1 MKKFK
6 LIALILLLGSVASC
20 GKESISN
27 STISSTSDKKTD
39 ISSTN
44 KAETI
49 DDKFDKLLSDM
60 AYGYRFK
67 TTATTLTSDGYSNYC
82 LDIGVK
88 DNGYEF
94 IRYDSK
100 QNQEADRNS
109 VYVEY
114 FYSYDPEAFTP
125 LVSMPMLDIS
135 NKIDYYPYTINGK
148 NLEWSDSGYQNM
160 FTYFE
165 KDNYLDDEG
174 TYTLDVEDD
183 YVKTYLPLLATQFLH
198 EYTRTI
204 KEFSFIYNKDNDGF
218 DVNIV
223 FNPITGSF
231 SNTELEI
238 QGQVIPGDDFEF
250 KQAEYTKTGEEKEE
264 LNQVFSKLKNNK
276 YSFVDTTYS
285 IDENSNKTVES
296 KYSGKTD
303 GSSLIL
309 ESETS
314 MSKMNFLYKNVG
326 NNQIQQANKLG
337 NDYYAYGSVINS
349 SITPLLPSFD
359 MSSIFFNKTD
369 DNKYVYDGRANFL
382 KTKTYNFSGEGL
394 AVTSMN
400 VTFDDDSV
408 LFEIGFDKSTNI
420 EEIKYTFL
428 NESNIADSIEIKTD
442 CSDVKLST
450 LLEGYSK
457 ALIGL
462 EELIGGKDNLNLIP
476 VVGGRQSVAG
486 LYYSDGVDGDGE
498 ETKEK
503 YYGIEYRLIGISGS
517 EQIKLYETKLTEAG
531 FIATK
536 TQGTHFSGDLFT
548 KEIQVNGNTK
558 TLRLEVASG
567 TTYQTLAI
575 AIDVAQ
581 NKTGLSV

>member
-27 STISSTSDKKTD
+27 STVSSTSDRKTD
-39 ISSTN
+39 ISST
-44 KAETI
+44 KKPETI

-114 FYSYDPEAFTP
+114 FYSYDPEALTP

-135 NKIDYYPYTINGK
+135 NKIDYYPCTINGK

-250 KQAEYTKTGEEKEE
+250 KQAEYTKPGEEKEE

-314 MSKMNFLYKNVG
+314 TSKMNFLYKNVG

-503 YYGIEYRLIGISGS
+503 YYGIEYRLIGIIGS
-517 EQIKLYETKLTEAG
+517 EQIKLYETKLVEAG

-548 KEIQVNGNTK
+548 KEIQVNGETK
-558 TLRLEVASG
+558 TLRLEVVSG

-575 AIDVAQ
+575 AIDVA
-581 NKTGLSV
+581 

>member
-39 ISSTN
+39 ISST
-44 KAETI
+44 KKPETI

-148 NLEWSDSGYQNM
+148 NLEWYDSGYQNM

-174 TYTLDVEDD
+174 TYTLDDEDD

-303 GSSLIL
+303 GYSLIF

-314 MSKMNFLYKNVG
+314 TSKMNFLYKNVG

-382 KTKTYNFSGEGL
+382 KTNTYNFSGEGL

-457 ALIGL
+457 VLIGL

-476 VVGGRQSVAG
+476 IVGGRQSVAG
-486 LYYSDGVDGDGE
+486 LYYSDGVDNDGE

-503 YYGIEYRLIGISGS
+503 YYGIEYRLIGISGL
-517 EQIKLYETKLTEAG
+517 EQIKLYETKLIEAS

-575 AIDVAQ
+575 AIDVA
-581 NKTGLSV
+581 

>member
-39 ISSTN
+39 ISST
-44 KAETI
+44 KKPETI

-114 FYSYDPEAFTP
+114 FYSYDSEAFTP

-148 NLEWSDSGYQNM
+148 NLEWYDSGYQNM

-303 GSSLIL
+303 GSSLIF

-314 MSKMNFLYKNVG
+314 TSKMNFLYKNVG

-382 KTKTYNFSGEGL
+382 KTNTYNFSGEGL

-457 ALIGL
+457 VLIGL

-517 EQIKLYETKLTEAG
+517 EQIKLYETKLVETG

-548 KEIQVNGNTK
+548 KEIQVNGDTK

-575 AIDVAQ
+575 AIDVA
-581 NKTGLSV
+581 

>member
-27 STISSTSDKKTD
+27 STISSASDKKTD

-44 KAETI
+44 KTETI

-503 YYGIEYRLIGISGS
+503 YYGIEYRLIGISGL
-517 EQIKLYETKLTEAG
+517 EQINLYETKLIEAG

-575 AIDVAQ
+575 AIDVA
-581 NKTGLSV
+581 

>member
-27 STISSTSDKKTD
+27 STISSTLDIKTD
-39 ISSTN
+39 ISST
-44 KAETI
+44 KKTETI

-114 FYSYDPEAFTP
+114 FYSYDPEALTP

-148 NLEWSDSGYQNM
+148 NLEWYDSGYQNM

-250 KQAEYTKTGEEKEE
+250 KQAEYIKTGEEKEE

-314 MSKMNFLYKNVG
+314 TSKMNFLYKNVG

-394 AVTSMN
+394 AVTSMD

-428 NESNIADSIEIKTD
+428 NESNVADSIEIKTD
-442 CSDVKLST
+442 CSNVKLST

-503 YYGIEYRLIGISGS
+503 YYGIEYRLIGISGL
-517 EQIKLYETKLTEAG
+517 EQINLYETKLIEAG

-548 KEIQVNGNTK
+548 KEIQVNGDTK

-575 AIDVAQ
+575 AIDVA
-581 NKTGLSV
+581 

>member
-39 ISSTN
+39 ISST
-44 KAETI
+44 KKPETI

-148 NLEWSDSGYQNM
+148 NLEWYDSGYQNM

-382 KTKTYNFSGEGL
+382 KTNTYNFSGEGL

-408 LFEIGFDKSTNI
+408 LFEIGFDGSTNI

-457 ALIGL
+457 VLIRL

-517 EQIKLYETKLTEAG
+517 EQIKLYETKLVEAG

-575 AIDVAQ
+575 AIDVA
-581 NKTGLSV
+581 

>member
-39 ISSTN
+39 ISST
-44 KAETI
+44 KKPETI

-148 NLEWSDSGYQNM
+148 NLEWYDSGYQNM

-204 KEFSFIYNKDNDGF
+204 KEFSFIYNKDIDGF

-238 QGQVIPGDDFEF
+238 EGQVIPGDDFEF
-250 KQAEYTKTGEEKEE
+250 RQAEYIKTGEEKEE

-303 GSSLIL
+303 GYSLIF

-314 MSKMNFLYKNVG
+314 TSKMNFLYKNVG

-382 KTKTYNFSGEGL
+382 KTNTYNFSGEGL
-394 AVTSMN
+394 AVTLMN

-457 ALIGL
+457 VLIGL

-486 LYYSDGVDGDGE
+486 LYYSDGVDNDGE

-517 EQIKLYETKLTEAG
+517 EQIKLYETKLIEAS

-575 AIDVAQ
+575 AIDVA
-581 NKTGLSV
+581 

>member
-20 GKESISN
+20 GKESNSN
-27 STISSTSDKKTD
+27 STISSISDKKTD
-39 ISSTN
+39 ISST
-44 KAETI
+44 KKPETI

-114 FYSYDPEAFTP
+114 FYSYDPEALTP

-285 IDENSNKTVES
+285 IDENSNKKVES

-314 MSKMNFLYKNVG
+314 TSKMNFLYKNVG

-337 NDYYAYGSVINS
+337 NDYYAYGSVIYS

-442 CSDVKLST
+442 CSNVKLST

-476 VVGGRQSVAG
+476 VVGRRQSVAG

-517 EQIKLYETKLTEAG
+517 EQINLYETKLIEAG

-548 KEIQVNGNTK
+548 KEIQVNGDTK

-575 AIDVAQ
+575 AIDVA
-581 NKTGLSV
+581 

>member
-39 ISSTN
+39 ISST
-44 KAETI
+44 KKIETI

-60 AYGYRFK
+60 ADGYRFK

-148 NLEWSDSGYQNM
+148 NLEWYDSGYQNM

-303 GSSLIL
+303 GSSLL
-309 ESETS
+309 FESETS
-314 MSKMNFLYKNVG
+314 TSKMNFLYKNVG
-326 NNQIQQANKLG
+326 KNQIQQANKLG
-337 NDYYAYGSVINS
+337 NDYYAYGLVINS
-349 SITPLLPSFD
+349 SITSLLPSFD

-382 KTKTYNFSGEGL
+382 KTNTYNFSGEGL

-457 ALIGL
+457 VLIGL

-517 EQIKLYETKLTEAG
+517 EQINLYETKLIEGG

-548 KEIQVNGNTK
+548 KEIQVNGDTK

-575 AIDVAQ
+575 AIDVA
-581 NKTGLSV
+581 

>member
-27 STISSTSDKKTD
+27 STISSTLDKKTD
-39 ISSTN
+39 ISST
-44 KAETI
+44 KKTETI

-109 VYVEY
+109 IYVEY

-148 NLEWSDSGYQNM
+148 NLEWYDSGYQNM

-204 KEFSFIYNKDNDGF
+204 KEFSFIYNKDIDGF

-303 GSSLIL
+303 GSSLIF

-314 MSKMNFLYKNVG
+314 TSKMNFLYKNVG

-382 KTKTYNFSGEGL
+382 KTNTYNFSGEGL

-400 VTFDDDSV
+400 VTFDDDSL

-420 EEIKYTFL
+420 EEVKYTFL

-457 ALIGL
+457 VLIGL

-517 EQIKLYETKLTEAG
+517 EQIKLYETKLVEAG

-548 KEIQVNGNTK
+548 KEIQVNGETK

-575 AIDVAQ
+575 AIDVA
-581 NKTGLSV
+581 

>member
-39 ISSTN
+39 ISST
-44 KAETI
+44 KKPETI

-114 FYSYDPEAFTP
+114 FYSYDPEVLTP

-148 NLEWSDSGYQNM
+148 NLEWYDSGYQNM

-250 KQAEYTKTGEEKEE
+250 RQAEYTKTGEEKEE

-314 MSKMNFLYKNVG
+314 TSKMNFLYKNVG

-337 NDYYAYGSVINS
+337 NDYYAYGSVIYS

-359 MSSIFFNKTD
+359 MSSIFFNKTE

-517 EQIKLYETKLTEAG
+517 EQIKLYETKLIEAG

-548 KEIQVNGNTK
+548 KEIQVNGDTK

-575 AIDVAQ
+575 AIDVA
-581 NKTGLSV
+581 

>member
-39 ISSTN
+39 ISST
-44 KAETI
+44 KKTETI

-114 FYSYDPEAFTP
+114 FYSYDPEASTP

-148 NLEWSDSGYQNM
+148 NLEWYDSGYQNM

-250 KQAEYTKTGEEKEE
+250 KQAEYTKPGEEKEE

-314 MSKMNFLYKNVG
+314 TSKMNFLYKNVG

-359 MSSIFFNKTD
+359 MSSIFFNKTE

-382 KTKTYNFSGEGL
+382 KMKTYNFSGEGL

-428 NESNIADSIEIKTD
+428 NESNIANSIEIKTD

-503 YYGIEYRLIGISGS
+503 YYGIEYRLIGTSGL
-517 EQIKLYETKLTEAG
+517 EQINLYETKLIEAG

-548 KEIQVNGNTK
+548 KEIQVNGDTK

-575 AIDVAQ
+575 AIDVA
-581 NKTGLSV
+581 

>member
-27 STISSTSDKKTD
+27 STISSTSDRKTD
-39 ISSTN
+39 ISST
-44 KAETI
+44 KKTETI

-114 FYSYDPEAFTP
+114 FYSYDPEASTP

-148 NLEWSDSGYQNM
+148 NLEWYDSGYQNM

-314 MSKMNFLYKNVG
+314 TSKMNFLYKNVG

-359 MSSIFFNKTD
+359 MSSIFFNKTE

-503 YYGIEYRLIGISGS
+503 YYGIEYRLIGIIGS
-517 EQIKLYETKLTEAG
+517 EQIKLYETKLIEAG

-548 KEIQVNGNTK
+548 KEIQVNGETK

-575 AIDVAQ
+575 AIDVA
-581 NKTGLSV
+581 

>member
-44 KAETI
+44 KTETI

-114 FYSYDPEAFTP
+114 FYSYDPEALTP

-148 NLEWSDSGYQNM
+148 NLEWYDSGYQNM

-174 TYTLDVEDD
+174 TYILDVEDD

-218 DVNIV
+218 DVDIV

-264 LNQVFSKLKNNK
+264 LNQVFSKLRNNK

-314 MSKMNFLYKNVG
+314 TSKMNFLYKNVG

-359 MSSIFFNKTD
+359 MSSIFFNKTE

-442 CSDVKLST
+442 CSNVKLST

-503 YYGIEYRLIGISGS
+503 YYGIEYRLIGIIGS
-517 EQIKLYETKLTEAG
+517 EQIKLYETKLIEAG

-575 AIDVAQ
+575 AIDVA
-581 NKTGLSV
+581 

>member
-27 STISSTSDKKTD
+27 STISSTSNKKTD
-39 ISSTN
+39 ISST
-44 KAETI
+44 KKTETI

-114 FYSYDPEAFTP
+114 FYSYDPEILTP

-250 KQAEYTKTGEEKEE
+250 KQAEYTKPGEEKEE

-314 MSKMNFLYKNVG
+314 TSKMNFLYKNVG

-503 YYGIEYRLIGISGS
+503 YYGIEYRLIGIIGS
-517 EQIKLYETKLTEAG
+517 EQINLYETKLIEAG

-548 KEIQVNGNTK
+548 KEIQVNGDTK

-575 AIDVAQ
+575 AIDVA
-581 NKTGLSV
+581 

>member
-39 ISSTN
+39 ISST
-44 KAETI
+44 KKTETI

-148 NLEWSDSGYQNM
+148 NLEWYDSGYQNM

-250 KQAEYTKTGEEKEE
+250 KQAEYTKPGEEKEE

-314 MSKMNFLYKNVG
+314 TSKMNFLYKNVG

-359 MSSIFFNKTD
+359 MSSIFFNKTE

-503 YYGIEYRLIGISGS
+503 YYGIEYRLIGTSGS
-517 EQIKLYETKLTEAG
+517 EQISLYETKLIEAG

-548 KEIQVNGNTK
+548 KEIQVNGDTK

-575 AIDVAQ
+575 AIDVA
-581 NKTGLSV
+581 

>member
-39 ISSTN
+39 ISST
-44 KAETI
+44 KKPETI

-314 MSKMNFLYKNVG
+314 MSKMNFLYKNIG

-428 NESNIADSIEIKTD
+428 NESNIADNIEVKTD

-486 LYYSDGVDGDGE
+486 LYYSDGVDDDGE

-517 EQIKLYETKLTEAG
+517 EQIKLYETKLTDAG

-548 KEIQVNGNTK
+548 KEIQVNGETK

-575 AIDVAQ
+575 AIDVA
-581 NKTGLSV
+581 

>member
-27 STISSTSDKKTD
+27 STISSASDKKTD

-44 KAETI
+44 KTETI

-218 DVNIV
+218 DVDIV

-359 MSSIFFNKTD
+359 MSSIFFNKSD

-420 EEIKYTFL
+420 EEIKYIFL

-503 YYGIEYRLIGISGS
+503 YYGIEYRLIGTSGS
-517 EQIKLYETKLTEAG
+517 EQIKLYETKLIEAG

-548 KEIQVNGNTK
+548 KEIQVNGETK

-575 AIDVAQ
+575 AIDVA
-581 NKTGLSV
+581 

>member
-20 GKESISN
+20 GKESNSN
-27 STISSTSDKKTD
+27 STISSTSDRKTD
-39 ISSTN
+39 ISST
-44 KAETI
+44 KKPETI

-174 TYTLDVEDD
+174 TYILDVEDD

-218 DVNIV
+218 DVDIV

-264 LNQVFSKLKNNK
+264 LNQVFSKLRNNK

-309 ESETS
+309 ESKTS
-314 MSKMNFLYKNVG
+314 TSKMNFLYKNVG

-369 DNKYVYDGRANFL
+369 DNKYAYDGRANFL

-503 YYGIEYRLIGISGS
+503 YYGIEYRLIGIIGS
-517 EQIKLYETKLTEAG
+517 EQIKLYETKLIEAG

-548 KEIQVNGNTK
+548 KEIQVNGDTK

-575 AIDVAQ
+575 AIDVA
-581 NKTGLSV
+581 

>member
-20 GKESISN
+20 GKESNSN
-27 STISSTSDKKTD
+27 STISSASDKKTD
-39 ISSTN
+39 ISST
-44 KAETI
+44 KKPETI

-67 TTATTLTSDGYSNYC
+67 TTATTLTNDGYSNYC

-303 GSSLIL
+303 GSSLLL

-314 MSKMNFLYKNVG
+314 TSKMNFLYKNVG
-326 NNQIQQANKLG
+326 NNQIQQSNKLG

-382 KTKTYNFSGEGL
+382 KAKTYNFSGEGL

-442 CSDVKLST
+442 CSNVKLST

-503 YYGIEYRLIGISGS
+503 YYGIEYRLIGISGL
-517 EQIKLYETKLTEAG
+517 EQINLYETKLIDAG

-548 KEIQVNGNTK
+548 KEIQVNGETK

-575 AIDVAQ
+575 AIDVA
-581 NKTGLSV
+581 

>member
-27 STISSTSDKKTD
+27 STISPTSDKKTD
-39 ISSTN
+39 ISST
-44 KAETI
+44 KKPETI

-218 DVNIV
+218 DVDIV

-264 LNQVFSKLKNNK
+264 LSQVFSKLKNNK

-408 LFEIGFDKSTNI
+408 LFEIGFDKSTNT

-442 CSDVKLST
+442 CSDVELST

-462 EELIGGKDNLNLIP
+462 EELIGGKDNLNFIP

-486 LYYSDGVDGDGE
+486 LYYSDGVDNDGE

-517 EQIKLYETKLTEAG
+517 EQINLYETKLIEAG

-548 KEIQVNGNTK
+548 KEIQVNGDTK
-558 TLRLEVASG
+558 TLRMEVASG

-575 AIDVAQ
+575 AIDVA
-581 NKTGLSV
+581 

>member
-6 LIALILLLGSVASC
+6 LIAFILLLGSVASC

-39 ISSTN
+39 ISST
-44 KAETI
+44 KKIETI

-218 DVNIV
+218 DVDIV

-264 LNQVFSKLKNNK
+264 LNQVFSKLRNNK

-442 CSDVKLST
+442 CSNVKLST

-476 VVGGRQSVAG
+476 VAGGRQSVAG

-517 EQIKLYETKLTEAG
+517 EQINLYETKLIEAG

-548 KEIQVNGNTK
+548 KEIQVNGETK

-575 AIDVAQ
+575 AIDVA
-581 NKTGLSV
+581 

>member
-27 STISSTSDKKTD
+27 STISSTSDRKTD
-39 ISSTN
+39 ISST
-44 KAETI
+44 KKPETI

-114 FYSYDPEAFTP
+114 FYSYDPEALTP

-337 NDYYAYGSVINS
+337 NDYYAYGSVIYS

-503 YYGIEYRLIGISGS
+503 YYGIEYRLIGISGLD
-517 EQIKLYETKLTEAG
+517 QIKLYETKLIEAG

-548 KEIQVNGNTK
+548 KEIQVNGETK

-575 AIDVAQ
+575 AIDVA
-581 NKTGLSV
+581 

>member
-27 STISSTSDKKTD
+27 STISSALDKKTD
-39 ISSTN
+39 ISST
-44 KAETI
+44 KKPETI

-148 NLEWSDSGYQNM
+148 NLEWYDSGYQNM

-314 MSKMNFLYKNVG
+314 TSKMNFLYKNVG
-326 NNQIQQANKLG
+326 NNKIQQANKLG

-517 EQIKLYETKLTEAG
+517 EQINLYETKLVEAG

-548 KEIQVNGNTK
+548 KEIQVNGDTK

-575 AIDVAQ
+575 AIDVA
-581 NKTGLSV
+581 

>member
-27 STISSTSDKKTD
+27 STISSTLDKKTY
-39 ISSTN
+39 ISST
-44 KAETI
+44 KKPETI
-49 DDKFDKLLSDM
+49 DEKFDKLLSDM

-148 NLEWSDSGYQNM
+148 NLEWYDSGYQNM

-204 KEFSFIYNKDNDGF
+204 KEFSFIYNKDIDGF

-238 QGQVIPGDDFEF
+238 EGQVIPGDDFEF

-382 KTKTYNFSGEGL
+382 KTNTYNFSGEGL

-408 LFEIGFDKSTNI
+408 LFEIGFDGSTNI
-420 EEIKYTFL
+420 EEVKYTFL

-457 ALIGL
+457 VLIRL

-517 EQIKLYETKLTEAG
+517 EQIKLYETKLVEAG

-575 AIDVAQ
+575 AIDVA
-581 NKTGLSV
+581 

>member
-27 STISSTSDKKTD
+27 STISSTSDRKTD
-39 ISSTN
+39 ISST
-44 KAETI
+44 KKPETI

-114 FYSYDPEAFTP
+114 FYSYDPEVLTP

-148 NLEWSDSGYQNM
+148 NLEWYDSGYQNM

-238 QGQVIPGDDFEF
+238 QGQVIPGDGFEF

-285 IDENSNKTVES
+285 IDENSNKIVES

-314 MSKMNFLYKNVG
+314 TSKMNFLYKNVG

-359 MSSIFFNKTD
+359 MSSIFFNKTE

-428 NESNIADSIEIKTD
+428 NESNIANSIEIKTD

-503 YYGIEYRLIGISGS
+503 YYGIEYRLIGIIGS
-517 EQIKLYETKLTEAG
+517 EQINLYEAKLIEAG

-548 KEIQVNGNTK
+548 KEIQVNGDTK

-575 AIDVAQ
+575 AIDVA
-581 NKTGLSV
+581 

>member
-6 LIALILLLGSVASC
+6 LIALILLLGCVASC

-39 ISSTN
+39 ISST
-44 KAETI
+44 KKPETI

-148 NLEWSDSGYQNM
+148 NLEWYDSGYQNM

-165 KDNYLDDEG
+165 KDNYLDDED

-303 GSSLIL
+303 GYSLIF

-314 MSKMNFLYKNVG
+314 TSKMNFLYKNVG

-382 KTKTYNFSGEGL
+382 KTNTYNFSGEGL

-408 LFEIGFDKSTNI
+408 LFEIGFDGSTNI
-420 EEIKYTFL
+420 EEVKYTFL
-428 NESNIADSIEIKTD
+428 NESNIANSIEIKTD

-457 ALIGL
+457 VLIGL

-517 EQIKLYETKLTEAG
+517 EQIKLYETKLIEAG

-548 KEIQVNGNTK
+548 KEIQVNGDTK

-575 AIDVAQ
+575 AIDVA
-581 NKTGLSV
+581 

>member
-6 LIALILLLGSVASC
+6 LIALILLLGCVASC

-39 ISSTN
+39 ISST
-44 KAETI
+44 KKPETI

-148 NLEWSDSGYQNM
+148 NLEWYDSGYQNM

-250 KQAEYTKTGEEKEE
+250 KQAEYTKIGEEKEE

-382 KTKTYNFSGEGL
+382 KTNTYNFSGEGL

-408 LFEIGFDKSTNI
+408 LFEIGFDGSTNI
-420 EEIKYTFL
+420 EEVKYTFL

-457 ALIGL
+457 VLIGL

-517 EQIKLYETKLTEAG
+517 EQIKLYETKLVEAG

-548 KEIQVNGNTK
+548 KEIQVNGDTK

-575 AIDVAQ
+575 AIDVA
-581 NKTGLSV
+581 

>member
-39 ISSTN
+39 ISST
-44 KAETI
+44 KKPETI

-148 NLEWSDSGYQNM
+148 NLEWYDSGYQNM

-303 GSSLIL
+303 GSSLIF
-309 ESETS
+309 ESDTS
-314 MSKMNFLYKNVG
+314 TSKMNFLYKNVG

-382 KTKTYNFSGEGL
+382 KTNTYNFSGEGL

-420 EEIKYTFL
+420 EEVKYTFL

-457 ALIGL
+457 VLIGL

-503 YYGIEYRLIGISGS
+503 YYGIEYRLIGISGL
-517 EQIKLYETKLTEAG
+517 EQIKLYETKLIKAG

-548 KEIQVNGNTK
+548 KEIQVNGDTK

-575 AIDVAQ
+575 AIDVA
-581 NKTGLSV
+581 

>member
-39 ISSTN
+39 ISST
-44 KAETI
+44 KKLETI
-49 DDKFDKLLSDM
+49 DDKFNKLLSDM

-174 TYTLDVEDD
+174 TYTLDAEDD

-218 DVNIV
+218 DVDIV

-303 GSSLIL
+303 GSSLIF

-314 MSKMNFLYKNVG
+314 TSKMNFLYKNVG

-382 KTKTYNFSGEGL
+382 KTHTYNFSGEGL

-408 LFEIGFDKSTNI
+408 LFEIGFDGSTNI
-420 EEIKYTFL
+420 EEVKYTFL

-457 ALIGL
+457 VLIGL
-462 EELIGGKDNLNLIP
+462 EGLIGGKDNLNLIP

-503 YYGIEYRLIGISGS
+503 YYGIEYRLIGISGL
-517 EQIKLYETKLTEAG
+517 EQINLYETKLIEAG

-548 KEIQVNGNTK
+548 KEIQVNGDTK

-575 AIDVAQ
+575 AIDVA
-581 NKTGLSV
+581 

>member
-39 ISSTN
+39 ISST
-44 KAETI
+44 KKPETI

-148 NLEWSDSGYQNM
+148 NLEWYDSGYQNM

-238 QGQVIPGDDFEF
+238 QGQIIPGDDFEF

-314 MSKMNFLYKNVG
+314 TSKMNFLYKNVG

-382 KTKTYNFSGEGL
+382 KTNTYNFSGEGL

-457 ALIGL
+457 VLIRL

-503 YYGIEYRLIGISGS
+503 YYGIEYRLIGKSGS
-517 EQIKLYETKLTEAG
+517 EQIKLYETKLVEAG

-548 KEIQVNGNTK
+548 KEIQVNGDTK

-575 AIDVAQ
+575 AIDVA
-581 NKTGLSV
+581 

>member
-39 ISSTN
+39 ISST
-44 KAETI
+44 KKPETI

-148 NLEWSDSGYQNM
+148 NLEWYDSGYQNM

-238 QGQVIPGDDFEF
+238 EGQVIPGDDFEF

-314 MSKMNFLYKNVG
+314 TSKMNFLYKNVG

-382 KTKTYNFSGEGL
+382 KTNTYNFSGEGL

-457 ALIGL
+457 VLIGL

-503 YYGIEYRLIGISGS
+503 YYGIEYRLIGINGS
-517 EQIKLYETKLTEAG
+517 EQIKLYETKLIEAG

-548 KEIQVNGNTK
+548 KEIQVNGDTK

-575 AIDVAQ
+575 AIDVA
-581 NKTGLSV
+581 

>member
-148 NLEWSDSGYQNM
+148 NLEWYDSGYQNM
-160 FTYFE
+160 FTYLE
-165 KDNYLDDEG
+165 KDNYLDDED

-303 GSSLIL
+303 GSSLIF

-314 MSKMNFLYKNVG
+314 TSKINFLYKNVG

-382 KTKTYNFSGEGL
+382 KTNTYNFSGEGL

-408 LFEIGFDKSTNI
+408 LFEIGFDGSTNI
-420 EEIKYTFL
+420 EEVKYTFL
-428 NESNIADSIEIKTD
+428 NESNIANSIEIKTD

-457 ALIGL
+457 VLIGL

-486 LYYSDGVDGDGE
+486 LYYSDGVDNDGE

-517 EQIKLYETKLTEAG
+517 EQIKLYETKLVEAG

-548 KEIQVNGNTK
+548 KEIQVNDDTK

-575 AIDVAQ
+575 AIDVA
-581 NKTGLSV
+581 

>member
-27 STISSTSDKKTD
+27 STISSTLDKKTD
-39 ISSTN
+39 ISST
-44 KAETI
+44 KKTETI

-218 DVNIV
+218 DLDIV

-517 EQIKLYETKLTEAG
+517 EQIKLYETKLVEAG

-575 AIDVAQ
+575 AIDVA
-581 NKTGLSV
+581 

>member
-20 GKESISN
+20 GKESNSN
-27 STISSTSDKKTD
+27 STISSTSDRKTD
-39 ISSTN
+39 ISST
-44 KAETI
+44 KKPETI

-114 FYSYDPEAFTP
+114 FYSYDPEALTP

-314 MSKMNFLYKNVG
+314 TSKMNFLYKNVG

-442 CSDVKLST
+442 CSNVKLST

-503 YYGIEYRLIGISGS
+503 YYGIEYRLIGTSGL
-517 EQIKLYETKLTEAG
+517 EQINLYETKLIEAG

-548 KEIQVNGNTK
+548 KEIQVNGDTK

-575 AIDVAQ
+575 AIDVA
-581 NKTGLSV
+581 

>member
-20 GKESISN
+20 GKESNSN
-27 STISSTSDKKTD
+27 STISSTSDRKTD
-39 ISSTN
+39 ISST
-44 KAETI
+44 KKPETI

-67 TTATTLTSDGYSNYC
+67 TTTTTLTSDGYSNYC

-114 FYSYDPEAFTP
+114 FYSYDPEALTP

-303 GSSLIL
+303 ESSLIL

-314 MSKMNFLYKNVG
+314 TSKMNFLYKNVG

-428 NESNIADSIEIKTD
+428 NESNVADSIEIKTD

-517 EQIKLYETKLTEAG
+517 EQINLYETKLIEAG

-548 KEIQVNGNTK
+548 KEIQVNGDTK

-575 AIDVAQ
+575 AIDVA
-581 NKTGLSV
+581 

>member
-27 STISSTSDKKTD
+27 STISSTLDKRTD
-39 ISSTN
+39 ISST
-44 KAETI
+44 KKPETI

-250 KQAEYTKTGEEKEE
+250 RQAEYTKTGEEKEE

-314 MSKMNFLYKNVG
+314 TSKMNFLYKNVG

-394 AVTSMN
+394 AVTSMS
-400 VTFDDDSV
+400 VTLDDDSV

-428 NESNIADSIEIKTD
+428 NEFNIADSIEIKTD

-450 LLEGYSK
+450 LLEGYSRV
-457 ALIGL
+457 LIGL

-486 LYYSDGVDGDGE
+486 LYYSDGVDDDGE

-503 YYGIEYRLIGISGS
+503 YYGIEYRLIGISGL
-517 EQIKLYETKLTEAG
+517 EQINLYEAKLIEAG

-548 KEIQVNGNTK
+548 KEIQVNGDTK
-558 TLRLEVASG
+558 ILRLEVASG

-575 AIDVAQ
+575 AIDVA
-581 NKTGLSV
+581 

>member
-27 STISSTSDKKTD
+27 STISPTSDKKTD
-39 ISSTN
+39 ISST
-44 KAETI
+44 KKPETI

-148 NLEWSDSGYQNM
+148 NLEWYDSGYQNM

-250 KQAEYTKTGEEKEE
+250 RQAEYTKTGEEKEE
-264 LNQVFSKLKNNK
+264 LNQVFSKLKNSK

-314 MSKMNFLYKNVG
+314 TSKMNFLYKNVG

-408 LFEIGFDKSTNI
+408 LFEIGFDKSTNT

-503 YYGIEYRLIGISGS
+503 YYGIEYRLIGIIGS
-517 EQIKLYETKLTEAG
+517 EQINLYEAKLIEAG

-548 KEIQVNGNTK
+548 KEIQVNGDTK

-575 AIDVAQ
+575 AIDVA
-581 NKTGLSV
+581 

>member
-6 LIALILLLGSVASC
+6 LIVLILLLGSVASC
-20 GKESISN
+20 GKESINS
-27 STISSTSDKKTD
+27 STISSTSNKKTD
-39 ISSTN
+39 ISST
-44 KAETI
+44 KKTETI

-114 FYSYDPEAFTP
+114 FYSYDPEASTP

-148 NLEWSDSGYQNM
+148 NLEWYDSGYQNM

-264 LNQVFSKLKNNK
+264 LSQVFSKLKNNK

-314 MSKMNFLYKNVG
+314 TSKMNFLYKNVG

-359 MSSIFFNKTD
+359 MSSIFFNKTE

-503 YYGIEYRLIGISGS
+503 YYGIEYRLIGTSGS
-517 EQIKLYETKLTEAG
+517 EQINLYETKLTGAG

-548 KEIQVNGNTK
+548 KEIQVNGETK

-575 AIDVAQ
+575 AIDVA
-581 NKTGLSV
+581 

>member
-27 STISSTSDKKTD
+27 STISSTSNKKTD
-39 ISSTN
+39 ISST
-44 KAETI
+44 KKTETI

-148 NLEWSDSGYQNM
+148 NLEWYDSGYQNM

-231 SNTELEI
+231 SNTESEI

-303 GSSLIL
+303 GSSLIF

-314 MSKMNFLYKNVG
+314 TSKMNFLYKNVG

-349 SITPLLPSFD
+349 SITSLLPSFD

-382 KTKTYNFSGEGL
+382 KTNTYNFSGEGL

-457 ALIGL
+457 VLIGL
-462 EELIGGKDNLNLIP
+462 EKLIGGKDNLNLIP

-517 EQIKLYETKLTEAG
+517 EQINLYETKLIEAG

-536 TQGTHFSGDLFT
+536 IQGTHFSGDLFT
-548 KEIQVNGNTK
+548 KEIQVNGDTK

-575 AIDVAQ
+575 AIDVA
-581 NKTGLSV
+581 